1 MSITSKSQAL
11 KSAVLGI
18 LATIAFSIV
27 SMAPAFSETLEER
40 WTLDSEASSLT
51 FQSVKNNSKVETSSF
66 ATLTGGIEKDGAA
79 KVEIELESVD
89 TKVDLRNVR
98 MRFLFFETFN
108 FPTATIE
115 TQVSAALIESLKE
128 KRRITVPL
136 PYSLDLHGV
145 TKGREAEV
153 VITLITDEMVSITSK
168 NPISVAVADF
178 DLEEGVAK
186 LQDAA
191 KVQIVPT
198 ASVSFDFIF
207 RAMKT
212 DTATTLAADATPRP
226 QRTAALEPEGNLDT
240 EACVGRFEILSRTGA
255 IYFKSGSADLDG
267 DSLPLLNTVLDIVQR
282 CPDLNI
288 VVAGHTDS
296 AGDSG
301 YNQGLSERR
310 ARSVSTFLTVN
321 GVDQGRMRSVGFGED
336 KPVAPNDTARN
347 RGRNRRIEFLPDN
360 G

>member
-1 MSITSKSQAL
+1 
-11 KSAVLGI
+11 
-18 LATIAFSIV
+18 
-27 SMAPAFSETLEER
+27 
-40 WTLDSEASSLT
+40 
-51 FQSVKNNSKVETSSF
+51 VKNNSKVETSSF
-66 ATLTGGIEKDGAA
+66 ATLTGTIDTDGGA

-115 TQVSAALIESLKE
+115 TQISPALVESLKE
-128 KRRITVPL
+128 KRRVTVPL
-136 PYSLDLHGV
+136 PYSLNLHGV

-153 VITLITDEMVSITSK
+153 VATLITDEMVSITSK
-168 NPISVAVADF
+168 DPISVAVADF

-191 KVQIVPT
+191 NVKIVPS

-207 RAMKT
+207 RAAKSQSEPVKV
-212 DTATTLAADATPRP
+212 AEAVQKPK
-226 QRTAALEPEGNLDT
+226 TAALEPEGNFDT

-255 IYFKSGSADLDG
+255 IYFASGSADLD
-267 DSLPLLNTVLDIVQR
+267 DESLPLLNTVLDIVQR

-296 AGDSG
+296 AGDAG

-310 ARSVSTFLTVN
+310 ARSVSQFLAVN
-321 GVDQGRMRSVGFGED
+321 GVSGSRMQAVGYGEAQ
-336 KPVAPNDTARN
+336 PVAPNDTARN
-347 RGRNRRIEFLPDN
+347 RGRNRRIEFRPT
-360 G
+360 GG